1 MLRLMLLHDRLQV
14 TITLVLLVLAA
25 WGLILFLRG
34 KTGGNGYRAA
44 LTVAALLIGSEVLLG
59 ILLLFAG
66 LRPPGLAMHLV
77 YGFVAVTAIP
87 ALLLY
92 TRDRTGRMNAL
103 ISALVSLLLAGVA
116 VRAWETGIG
125 L

>member
-1 MLRLMLLHDRLQV
+1 MLRLMLLHNQLQV

-34 KTGGNGYRAA
+34 KSSGNVYRAA
-44 LTVAALLIGSEVLLG
+44 LTVAGLLIGSEVILG
-59 ILLLFAG
+59 FLLLSGG

-77 YGFVAVTAIP
+77 YGMVAVAAIP
-87 ALLLY
+87 ALLIY
-92 TRDRTGRMNAL
+92 TRDRPGRGNAL

-125 L
+125 F